1 MELTIFCMI
10 WTRRVLD
17 DATSSIVVGR
27 VQYHMDHLLVT
38 SVIYWVEW
46 MRCHVE
52 RGYGNLTPCGS
63 TLWVRV
69 KSDKSD
75 MPFITIV
82 YSLMRRR
89 LVENILLSVRKIC
102 AVWPNLC
109 HNILLVFGL
118 DILWHLAMSLLN
130 VSLDCGVL
138 ISSTSYSGFDLNLVQ
153 LMAWAEDTNIGMTL
167 RFFIVLWIL
176 CSLFSPNDESEQLE
190 TLGKEFELAGDIW
203 WGEHIQSRVLRQQ
216 DALALWGQWSYL
228 SILYIWRFVWWDV
241 SVL

>member
-1 MELTIFCMI
+1 MTTLLNPALNAKRLNVRQWAIQGHPVVVPCVLLELVIVYVSGGVRAFFAAGGLLFRGIT
-10 WTRRVLD
+10 LD
-17 DATSSIVVGR
+17 GAEHSLRSGAISCPLG
-27 VQYHMDHLLVT
+27 LVWSPAGT
-38 SVIYWVEW
+38 GMAGQPDLAPPAAV
-46 MRCHVE
+46 
-52 RGYGNLTPCGS
+52 YGNLTPCGS

-82 YSLMRRR
+82 QSLMRRR

-130 VSLDCGVL
+130 VSLNCGVL

-153 LMAWAEDTNIGMTL
+153 LIA
-167 RFFIVLWIL
+167 
-176 CSLFSPNDESEQLE
+176 
-190 TLGKEFELAGDIW
+190 
-203 WGEHIQSRVLRQQ
+203 
-216 DALALWGQWSYL
+216 
-228 SILYIWRFVWWDV
+228 
-241 SVL
+241 